1 MTRYGFVL
9 SSDGAKSSFE
19 IGAWKA
25 LRELNLDISAVS
37 GSFVGALNA
46 ALIAQNDFEKAVRF
60 WRHVS
65 AKELLGV
72 NRHIAQRY
80 TEEWSRTDTKA
91 FKKNYMMYVNGK
103 SEELDPLRDVIN
115 MFIDERAVRKSNI
128 DFGFISISL
137 QTLEAE
143 MLTLKTIPNGKLNQY
158 LLAAACFPQITQTNR
173 AADAQFSAQYSP
185 YIIAE
190 KFKSDII
197 ISTDDVNI
205 VPPSLKANVEII
217 KSSEAMEL
225 NINESAEE
233 MKKNIIMGY
242 TDTLKAFHP
251 SKCKK
256 YFVPDAQPCEKV
268 NQFKA
273 KVTSPVNKKQVE
285 YLLKMILRIKEVTPK
300 NVNIRLNQMMKAS
313 DMVCD
318 DLYYSLLENAALILG
333 VPTNETYTPDKLV
346 EAITRTATARI
357 KENKPILSKNGFI
370 KELIISASNEGN
382 SYPNSNL
389 FVQYLLLLLSCKP
402 QLYPKIMPMLAKM
415 NVKTLAA
422 FATVIYLLF

>member
-9 SSDGAKSSFE
+9 SSDGSKSSFE

-25 LRELNLDISAVS
+25 LRELQLDLNSVS

-60 WRHVS
+60 WRNIS
-65 AKELLGV
+65 SKQLLGI

-103 SEELDPLRDVIN
+103 SEELDPLRDVID
-115 MFIDERAVRKSNI
+115 MFIDERAVRKSKI
-128 DFGFISISL
+128 DLGFISISL

-173 AADAQFSAQYSP
+173 AADAQFSAKYSP

-205 VPPSLKANVEII
+205 IPPSLKASVELI
-217 KSSEAMEL
+217 KSSEVMEL
-225 NINESAEE
+225 NINETAEQI
-233 MKKNIIMGY
+233 KKNIVMGY

-251 SKCKK
+251 SLCEK
-256 YFVPDAQPCEKV
+256 YFVPEKTPCVKF
-268 NQFKA
+268 NDFKKKLA
-273 KVTSPVNKKQVE
+273 SPVSKKQTE
-285 YLLKMILRIKEVTPK
+285 YLLKLILRMKEITPK
-300 NVNIRLNQMMKAS
+300 NVLMRFSQLMKAGS
-313 DMVCD
+313 VNCEDM
-318 DLYYSLLENAALILG
+318 YYSLIENAALMMG

-346 EAITRTATARI
+346 EALISYTTSQVKMNKAAFKDPQLVKKLMSAETTA
-357 KENKPILSKNGFI
+357 KS
-370 KELIISASNEGN
+370 
-382 SYPNSNL
+382 SYPNPAL
-389 FVQYLLLLLSCKP
+389 FTRYLLLLLSVKP
-402 QLYPKIMPMLAKM
+402 QHYSKLIPMLSGM
-415 NVKTLAA
+415 NIKTLAA
-422 FATVIYLLF
+422 FATIIYLMF

>member
-9 SSDGAKSSFE
+9 SSDGSKSSFE

-25 LRELNLDISAVS
+25 LRELGLEINSVS

-60 WRHVS
+60 WRNVS
-65 AKELLGV
+65 SKQLLGV

-103 SEELDPLRDVIN
+103 SEELDPLRDVIDL
-115 MFIDERAVRKSNI
+115 FIDEKAVRRSDI

-173 AADAQFSAQYSP
+173 AADAQFSAKYSP

-190 KFKSDII
+190 KFKSDVI

-205 VPPSLKANVEII
+205 IPPGLTAPVEII
-217 KSSEAMEL
+217 RSSELLEL
-225 NINESAEE
+225 NVNESAEE
-233 MKKNIIMGY
+233 MKRNIVMGY

-251 SKCKK
+251 SLCST
-256 YFVPDAQPCEKV
+256 YFLPDTEPCEKFDL
-268 NQFKA
+268 FKQKLASPQSDA
-273 KVTSPVNKKQVE
+273 KKE
-285 YLLKMILRIKEVTPK
+285 YLLKLILRLKEVTPK
-300 NVNIRLNQMMKAS
+300 NVLVRLSQMMKAGGVQCS
-313 DMVCD
+313 DT
-318 DLYYSLLENAALILG
+318 YYSLLENLALILG
-333 VPTNETYTPDKLV
+333 VPTNETYTPDKLL
-346 EAITRTATARI
+346 EAVTKTASELARQ
-357 KENKPILSKNGFI
+357 NKAKFSDPNFVKNLILNATD
-370 KELIISASNEGN
+370 ASN
-382 SYPNSNL
+382 SYPSANQ
-389 FVQYLLLLLSCKP
+389 FTQYLLLLISCKP
-402 QLYPKIMPMLAKM
+402 ELYKKLVPMLSMM

-422 FATVIYLLF
+422 FATLIYIMF

>member
-9 SSDGAKSSFE
+9 SSDGSKSSFE

-25 LRELNLDISAVS
+25 LRELQLDLNSVS

-60 WRHVS
+60 WRNIS
-65 AKELLGV
+65 SKQLLGI

-103 SEELDPLRDVIN
+103 SEELDPLRDVID
-115 MFIDERAVRKSNI
+115 MFIDERAVRKSKI
-128 DFGFISISL
+128 DLGFISISL

-173 AADAQFSAQYSP
+173 AADAQFSAKYSP
-185 YIIAE
+185 YTIAE

-205 VPPSLKANVEII
+205 IPTSLKASVELI

-225 NINESAEE
+225 NINETAEQ
-233 MKKNIIMGY
+233 MKKNIVMGY

-251 SKCKK
+251 SLCEK
-256 YFVPDAQPCEKV
+256 YFVPEKTPCVKFDA
-268 NQFKA
+268 FKHKLA
-273 KVTSPVNKKQVE
+273 SPIAKKQTE
-285 YLLKMILRIKEVTPK
+285 YLLKLILRLKEVTPRNVLIRFAQLMK
-300 NVNIRLNQMMKAS
+300 AGNVNCE
-313 DMVCD
+313 DV
-318 DLYYSLLENAALILG
+318 YYSLIENAALMMG
-333 VPTNETYTPDKLV
+333 VPTNETYTPDKLIETLISYTTQQV
-346 EAITRTATARI
+346 KINKTAFR
-357 KENKPILSKNGFI
+357 EPQFI
-370 KELIISASNEGN
+370 KKLMSTETTAKS
-382 SYPNSNL
+382 SYPNPAL
-389 FVQYLLLLLSCKP
+389 FTRYLLLLLSVKP
-402 QLYPKIMPMLAKM
+402 QYYSKLIPLLSGM
-415 NVKTLAA
+415 NIKTLAA
-422 FATVIYLLF
+422 FATIIYLMF